1 MRREAPLARRATFLA
16 RLTSVGVTRA
26 GPSGETKKV
35 GTMRPARMLAVVVV
49 ALGLALA
56 FAEPMDA
63 RSELAPPQEAAA
75 LHEAASG

>member
-1 MRREAPLARRATFLA
+1 
-16 RLTSVGVTRA
+16 
-26 GPSGETKKV
+26 
-35 GTMRPARMLAVVVV
+35 MLAVVVV